1 MSVVFRKED
10 GTTVEFRKFNPYHDS
25 RGRFSSANSAASFT
39 FSPGKS
45 RAHDKAIAT
54 AKIQNNPYRY
64 YTDDKLQA
72 EKVKLE
78 SESKKAQL
86 KASLTPG
93 GKAVNRTI
101 AAAKKKVK
109 EIDEKYRQVQE
120 MLDYSEKYGNDNT
133 F

>member
-1 MSVVFRKED
+1 MSKRMRAMLYAQL
-10 GTTVEFRKFNPYHDS
+10 RKFNPYHDA

-39 FSPGKS
+39 FAPGKS
-45 RAHDKAIAT
+45 RAHDKAIAA
-54 AKIQNNPYRY
+54 AKIQNNPYRG
-64 YTDDKLQA
+64 YTVERLEAERDKLA
-72 EKVKLE
+72 Y
-78 SESKKAQL
+78 ESKKAQL

-101 AAAKKKVK
+101 AAAKKKVQ

-120 MLDYSEKYGNDNT
+120 MLDYSGKYGNDNT

>member
-1 MSVVFRKED
+1 MSVIFKKED

-25 RGRFSSANSAASFT
+25 RGRFSSANSASSFT

-45 RAHDKAIAT
+45 KAHDKAIAT

-64 YTDDKLQA
+64 YTDDKLKSERDRIVA
-72 EKVKLE
+72 
-78 SESKKAQL
+78 ESKKAQL
-86 KASLTPG
+86 RASLSPS
-93 GKAVNRTI
+93 KATNKVI
-101 AAAKKKVK
+101 AAAKKKIK
-109 EIDEKYRQVQE
+109 ELDEKYRQVQD